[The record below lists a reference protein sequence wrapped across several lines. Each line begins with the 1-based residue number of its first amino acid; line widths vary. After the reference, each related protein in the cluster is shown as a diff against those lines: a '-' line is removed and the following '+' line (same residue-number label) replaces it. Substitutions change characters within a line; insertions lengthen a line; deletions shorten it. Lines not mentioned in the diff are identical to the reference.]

1 MAMKKALLS
10 LLSFA
15 IVLALFAGGNSAS
28 AATYT
33 EAEKLVKTAE
43 GYAGALKWEI
53 SYETTKTI
61 KYPNMKLYN
70 QTKDALQKAQS
81 AVNTLS
87 SGTKKTA
94 LQTRLNNNVKLHLTR
109 AAAYIDAIT
118 AGEKI
123 KAVQIELKNNLNDGY
138 FGDDTTEELYHSLS
152 FEIRKQAILLYRVYG
167 KSTRDAILAKYKAP
181 AEKVKNEA
189 SIPVTV
195 LMLLDDATAADTSA
209 ESTEALSSA
218 IDWLYQVDNDFY
230 YESLYYEVLSTS
242 FTIEEMLYDNPNYNV
257 YTIEMIDNNT
267 ISVMFDNTT
276 AEGEVV
282 EYELEDPLV
291 DFEPQLITFENAGRT
306 FTALVS
312 LESYEDG
319 DSSMVWAVTDIQ

>member
-1 MAMKKALLS
+1 MKKALLS

-53 SYETTKTI
+53 SYENTKTI
-61 KYPNMKLYN
+61 KYPDMKLYN

-87 SGTKKTA
+87 TGTKKTA
-94 LQTRLNNNVKLHLTR
+94 LQTRLNDNVKLHLTR

-123 KAVQIELKNNLNDGY
+123 KAVQIDLKNNLNDGY
-138 FGDDTTEELYHSLS
+138 FDETTEELYHSLS

-189 SIPVTV
+189 AVPVTI
-195 LMLLDDATAADTSA
+195 LMELDKAEAATTSTVRDAALTSA
-209 ESTEALSSA
+209 INWLSK
-218 IDWLYQVDNDFY
+218 VDN
-230 YESLYYEVLSTS
+230 ELYYEALYYELFDTG
-242 FTIEEMLYDNPNYNV
+242 FTIEEKLYDNPKFNV
-257 YTIEMIDNNT
+257 YNFEFVDANT
-267 ISVMFDNTT
+267 ISVWFDNGT
-276 AEGEVV
+276 EDGEQV
-282 EYELEDPLV
+282 EIELEQPLV
-291 DFEPQLITFENAGRT
+291 DFEPQYITFEHAGRT
-306 FTALVS
+306 YSAL
-312 LESYEDG
+312 L
-319 DSSMVWAVTDIQ
+319 SSETYDDEEGTFVLWAVTDIQ

>member
-1 MAMKKALLS
+1 MKKALLS

-43 GYAGALKWEI
+43 GYAGTLKWEI
-53 SYETTKTI
+53 SYENTKTI
-61 KYPNMKLYN
+61 KYPNMKVYN
-70 QTKDALQKAQS
+70 QTKDSLQKAQS

-123 KAVQIELKNNLNDGY
+123 KSVQIELKNNLDDGY
-138 FGDDTTEELYHSLS
+138 FDETTEELYHSLS

-189 SIPVTV
+189 AIPVTV
-195 LMLLDDATAADTSA
+195 LMNLDDAATTKVSA
-209 ESTEALSSA
+209 ERNAAFKSA
-218 IDWLYQVDNDFY
+218 ISWLSKVNNELY
-230 YESLYYEVLSTS
+230 YESLTNALYETAFEV
-242 FTIEEMLYDNPNYNV
+242 EEKFYDNPKYNV
-257 YTIEMIDNNT
+257 YTIDYVDANT
-267 ISVMFDNTT
+267 ISVLFDNNT
-276 AEGEVV
+276 EDGELV
-282 EYELEDPLV
+282 EFDLEQSLV
-291 DFEPQLITFENAGRT
+291 DFEPQYFTFENAGRT
-306 FTALVS
+306 YSAVITSVT
-312 LESYEDG
+312 YEEEEDVTYL
-319 DSSMVWAVTDIQ
+319 MWAVTDVQ

>member
-1 MAMKKALLS
+1 MKKALLS

-15 IVLALFAGGNSAS
+15 IVLALFAGGSNAS
-28 AATYT
+28 AATYA

-53 SYETTKTI
+53 SYENTKTI

-87 SGTKKTA
+87 SGTNKTT
-94 LQTRLNNNVKLHLTR
+94 LQNRLNNNVKLHLTR

-123 KAVQIELKNNLNDGY
+123 KAKQIALKENLTEGI
-138 FGDDTTEELYHSLS
+138 FDDSTEALYHSLS

-181 AEKVKNEA
+181 AEQVRNEA
-189 SIPVTV
+189 AIPVTII
-195 LMLLDDATAADTSA
+195 MELDNALVAVTY
-209 ESTEALSSA
+209 EETEAALTDALS
-218 IDWLYQVDNDFY
+218 WLSEVDNDFY
-230 YESLYYEVLSTS
+230 YEMLYYELWNTGIELEERLLENENFDLYSIEYLDENT
-242 FTIEEMLYDNPNYNV
+242 FTAI
-257 YTIEMIDNNT
+257 
-267 ISVMFDNTT
+267 FDNGTD
-276 AEGEVV
+276 EGEIV
-282 EYELEDPLV
+282 EFTLDQPLV
-291 DFEPQLITFENAGRT
+291 DFEPQLVSFEHNGKIYS
-306 FTALVS
+306 ALLGS
-312 LESYEDG
+312 ESYDNEFFL
-319 DSSMVWAVTDIQ
+319 MWTIADIK

>member
-1 MAMKKALLS
+1 MKKALLS

-15 IVLALFAGGNSAS
+15 IVLALFAGGSNAS

-53 SYETTKTI
+53 SYENTKTI
-61 KYPNMKLYN
+61 KYPNMKLFN

-87 SGTKKTA
+87 SGTNKTT
-94 LQTRLNNNVKLHLTR
+94 LQNRLNNNVKLHVTR

-123 KAVQIELKNNLNDGY
+123 KTKQLMLKENLNEGI
-138 FGDDTTEELYHSLS
+138 FDDSTEALYHSLS

-181 AEKVKNEA
+181 AEAVRNEA

-195 LMLLDDATAADTSA
+195 IMELDNALAATTSEA
-209 ESTEALSSA
+209 TEEALVDALS
-218 IDWLYQVDNDFY
+218 WLSEVQNDFY
-230 YESLYYEVLSTS
+230 YEMLYYELWDTG
-242 FTIEEMLYDNPNYNV
+242 IELEERLLENTNYDLFN
-257 YTIEMIDNNT
+257 IEYLDENT
-267 ISVMFDNTT
+267 ITAIFDNGTD
-276 AEGEVV
+276 EGEVV
-282 EYELEDPLV
+282 EFDLEQPLV
-291 DFEPQLITFENAGRT
+291 DFEPQLVSFEHNGKT
-306 FTALVS
+306 YTALLGSETYDDEVFLMWTIS
-312 LESYEDG
+312 D
-319 DSSMVWAVTDIQ
+319 VK